1 MADEPESALTKGRT
15 VDWTLLVAI
24 TTLASLTVFI
34 PVPLLDSVVETW
46 LRRRLVM
53 GLASRHGSPLDDEAV
68 KALADPPSGGCRGC
82 AISALLWPIKKLFKT
97 ALAFMLVKDMADI
110 SSDMLHRGLL
120 LQEAFDRGWLP
131 GDAARVRV
139 AIDRT
144 VERFHVKPVERTV
157 FGRFRHDN
165 TPWREQIARVTT
177 RGNDKIAAGDPVSP
191 ALAALTAVP
200 GLLPELLHHFHTEM
214 GLTHEGETGV
224 AGLIEPELLPPEA
237 SAQKSI
243 EAPPVD
249 DAEEVGLNAPAS
261 DPKPPEGA

>member
-34 PVPLLDSVVETW
+34 PVPLLDTVVETW
-46 LRRRLVM
+46 LRRRMVM
-53 GLASRHGSPLDDEAV
+53 GLASRRGSPLDDEAV
-68 KALADPPSGGCRGC
+68 KALADPASGGCRGC
-82 AISALLWPIKKLFKT
+82 AVALLLWPIKKLFKT
-97 ALAFMLVKDMADI
+97 ALTFLLFKDMADI

-131 GDAARVRV
+131 GDASRVRI

-144 VERFHVKPVERTV
+144 IERFHVKPVERTV

-165 TPWREQIARVTT
+165 TPWREQIGRVTA
-177 RGNDKIAAGDPVSP
+177 RSNDKIAAGDPVSP
-191 ALAALTAVP
+191 ALAAMTAVP

-214 GLTHEGETGV
+214 GLSHEGETGV
-224 AGLIEPELLPPEA
+224 AGLIEPELLPPEE
-237 SAQKSI
+237 SAQKKL

-249 DAEEVGLNAPAS
+249 DAEEVPAS
-261 DPKPPEGA
+261 PVDSKPPDSTT